1 MKRLFSALLG
11 LTLLSTLLPGCAARK
26 PVKSGPAGGF
36 SIVATSFPAYDL
48 ARSVCGQAAEI
59 TLLLPPGAESHSY
72 EPTPRDI
79 LAVEDCGLFVYLGGE
94 SDAWVET
101 ILSSLESPPETLR
114 MMDCVDTLEEETL
127 EGMTAQGHDHD
138 HEEHDEDHDHED
150 DHDHDHEDHGL
161 GEVHEIDEHVWTAPE
176 NAGRIARAIAGR
188 MAALDR
194 ANADSYLAAADAYQT
209 EIDALDRDFRD
220 FFETSGC
227 KTLVFGDR
235 FPLRYF
241 AEAYGLTC
249 YAAFP
254 GCAAQTE
261 PSAATVAFLTEKVES
276 EGISTVFY
284 IEFSNHL
291 VADSIAEAA
300 GARTALFHSCHN
312 VSRQDLEDGATYLS
326 LMRQNLETL
335 RACLP

>member
-1 MKRLFSALLG
+1 M
-11 LTLLSTLLPGCAARK
+11 
-26 PVKSGPAGGF
+26 
-36 SIVATSFPAYDL
+36 I
-48 ARSVCGQAAEI
+48 
-59 TLLLPPGAESHSY
+59 
-72 EPTPRDI
+72 
-79 LAVEDCGLFVYLGGE
+79 
-94 SDAWVET
+94 
-101 ILSSLESPPETLR
+101 
-114 MMDCVDTLEEETL
+114 DCVDTLDEETL
-127 EGMTAQGHDHD
+127 EGMTSQGHDHD
-138 HEEHDEDHDHED
+138 HEEHDEDHDHD
-150 DHDHDHEDHGL
+150 GHGL

-176 NAGRIARAIAGR
+176 NAGRIARAIAER
-188 MAALDR
+188 MAVLDR
-194 ANADSYLAAADAYQT
+194 ANADTYLAAADAYQS
-209 EIDALDRDFRD
+209 EIDALDREFRD
-220 FFETSGC
+220 FFAALPT

-254 GCAAQTE
+254 GCATQTE
-261 PSAATVAFLTEKVES
+261 PSAATVAFLTEKVER

-312 VSRQDLEDGATYLS
+312 VSRQDLESGATYLS

>member
-1 MKRLFSALLG
+1 MKRLSAALLC
-11 LTLLSTLLPGCAARK
+11 LILCLALLPGCAAR
-26 PVKSGPAGGF
+26 PSVSDGQAGGF

-48 ARSVCGQAAEI
+48 ARAVCGQAAEI
-59 TLLLPPGAESHSY
+59 TLLRPPGAESHSY

-79 LAVEDCGLFVYLGGE
+79 LAVEDCGLFIYLGGE

-114 MMDCVDTLEEETL
+114 MIDCVDTLDEETL
-127 EGMTAQGHDHD
+127 GGMTSQGHDHD
-138 HEEHDEDHDHED
+138 HDEDH
-150 DHDHDHEDHGL
+150 GR

-176 NAGRIARAIAGR
+176 NAGRIARAIAER
-188 MAALDR
+188 MAVLDR
-194 ANADSYLAAADAYQT
+194 ANADTYLAAADAYQA

-220 FFETSGC
+220 FFAALPT

-254 GCAAQTE
+254 GCATQTE
-261 PSAATVAFLTEKVES
+261 PSAATVAFLTEKVER

-312 VSRQDLEDGATYLS
+312 VSRQDLESGATYLS

>member
-11 LTLLSTLLPGCAARK
+11 LTLLCALLPGCAAR
-26 PVKSGPAGGF
+26 PSVSDGQAGGF

-48 ARSVCGQAAEI
+48 ARAVCGQAAEI

-114 MMDCVDTLEEETL
+114 MIDCVDTLDEETL
-127 EGMTAQGHDHD
+127 EGMTSQGHDHD
-138 HEEHDEDHDHED
+138 HEEHDEDHDHD
-150 DHDHDHEDHGL
+150 GHGL

-176 NAGRIARAIAGR
+176 NAGRIARAIAER
-188 MAALDR
+188 MASLDR
-194 ANADSYLAAADAYQT
+194 PNADTYLAAADAYQT
-209 EIDALDRDFRD
+209 EIDALDREFRD
-220 FFETSGC
+220 FFAALPT

-254 GCAAQTE
+254 GCATQTE

-300 GARTALFHSCHN
+300 GAKTALFHSCHN
-312 VSRQDLEDGATYLS
+312 VSRQDLESGATYLS

>member
-1 MKRLFSALLG
+1 MKRLSAALLC
-11 LTLLSTLLPGCAARK
+11 LILLCALLPGCAAR
-26 PVKSGPAGGF
+26 PSVSDGQAGGF

-48 ARSVCGQAAEI
+48 ARAVCGQAAEI

-79 LAVEDCGLFVYLGGE
+79 LAVEDCGLFIYLGGE

-114 MMDCVDTLEEETL
+114 MIDCVDTLDEETL
-127 EGMTAQGHDHD
+127 EGMTSQGHDHD
-138 HEEHDEDHDHED
+138 HEEHDEDHDHD
-150 DHDHDHEDHGL
+150 GHGL

-176 NAGRIARAIAGR
+176 NAGRIARAIAER
-188 MAALDR
+188 MAALDS
-194 ANADSYLAAADAYQT
+194 ANAESYLAAADAYQA

-220 FFETSGC
+220 FFAALPT

-254 GCAAQTE
+254 GCATQTE

-300 GARTALFHSCHN
+300 GAKTALFHSCHN
-312 VSRQDLEDGATYLS
+312 VSRQDLESGATYLS

>member
-1 MKRLFSALLG
+1 MWAGPRPSRSLP
-11 LTLLSTLLPGCAARK
+11 ST
-26 PVKSGPAGGF
+26 
-36 SIVATSFPAYDL
+36 
-48 ARSVCGQAAEI
+48 
-59 TLLLPPGAESHSY
+59 
-72 EPTPRDI
+72 
-79 LAVEDCGLFVYLGGE
+79 
-94 SDAWVET
+94 
-101 ILSSLESPPETLR
+101 
-114 MMDCVDTLEEETL
+114 
-127 EGMTAQGHDHD
+127 
-138 HEEHDEDHDHED
+138 
-150 DHDHDHEDHGL
+150 
-161 GEVHEIDEHVWTAPE
+161 
-176 NAGRIARAIAGR
+176 
-188 MAALDR
+188 
-194 ANADSYLAAADAYQT
+194 YLAAADAYQA

-220 FFETSGC
+220 FFAALPT

-254 GCAAQTE
+254 GCATQTE

-312 VSRQDLEDGATYLS
+312 VSRQDLESGATYLS

>member
-1 MKRLFSALLG
+1 MKRMFAALLS
-11 LTLLSTLLPGCAARK
+11 LTLFAALLSGCAGRE
-26 PVKSGPAGGF
+26 PVSSGKAGGF

-48 ARSVCGQAAEI
+48 ARAVCGQAAEI

-79 LAVEDCGLFVYLGGE
+79 LAVEDCGLFLYLGGE

-101 ILSSLESPPETLR
+101 ILSSLDAPAETLR
-114 MMDCVDTLEEETL
+114 MIDCVETLEEETL
-127 EGMTAQGHDHD
+127 EGMTAQGHSH
-138 HEEHDEDHDHED
+138 D
-150 DHDHDHEDHGL
+150 DHDDHDDHSGDHESHGL

-176 NAGRIARAIAGR
+176 NAGCIARAIAR
-188 MAALDR
+188 RAAELDPG
-194 ANADSYLAAADAYQT
+194 NAQVYLAAADAYQQ
-209 EIDALDRDFRD
+209 EIDTLDRDFRE
-220 FFETSGC
+220 FFDTTGE

-254 GCAAQTE
+254 GCSTQTE
-261 PSAATVAFLTEKVES
+261 PSAATVAFLTEKVRE

-300 GARTALFHSCHN
+300 GAETALFHSCHN
-312 VSRQDLEDGATYLS
+312 VSHQDLEAGATYLS
-326 LMRQNLETL
+326 LMRRNLETL
-335 RACLP
+335 KQCMP

>member
-1 MKRLFSALLG
+1 M
-11 LTLLSTLLPGCAARK
+11 
-26 PVKSGPAGGF
+26 
-36 SIVATSFPAYDL
+36 TS
-48 ARSVCGQAAEI
+48 
-59 TLLLPPGAESHSY
+59 
-72 EPTPRDI
+72 
-79 LAVEDCGLFVYLGGE
+79 
-94 SDAWVET
+94 
-101 ILSSLESPPETLR
+101 
-114 MMDCVDTLEEETL
+114 
-127 EGMTAQGHDHD
+127 QGH
-138 HEEHDEDHDHED
+138 DHDHED
-150 DHDHDHEDHGL
+150 DHDRGL

-176 NAGRIARAIAGR
+176 NAGRIARAIAER
-188 MAALDR
+188 MAALDS
-194 ANADSYLAAADAYQT
+194 ANAESYLAAADAYQA

-220 FFETSGC
+220 FFAALPT

-254 GCAAQTE
+254 GCATQTE

-300 GARTALFHSCHN
+300 GARTALFHICHN
-312 VSRQDLEDGATYLS
+312 FSLRGWESGTTYPI

-335 RACLP
+335 KTFLP